1 MAMARMLGQAIVDNG
16 FDLVY
21 GGADIGL
28 MGEIAD
34 TVLAGNRAV
43 IGIIPE
49 SLANKVSHQ
58 GLTELHVVDSMHER
72 KAMMFDLS
80 DAFIALPGG
89 FGTLEEITE
98 LMTWAQLGFHSK
110 PCGLVNVAGYYDTL
124 LSFLDNAVSQ
134 GFMKREHREMLLES
148 DDPETLIA
156 RLKNHR
162 APDIE
167 KWL

>member
-1 MAMARMLGQAIVDNG
+1 MGMARMLGQAIVDNG

-21 GGADIGL
+21 GGAGIGL

-34 TVLAGNRAV
+34 TVLGGDRAV

-49 SLANKVSHQ
+49 SLANRVSHQ
-58 GLTELHVVDSMHER
+58 VLTELHVVDSMHER

-98 LMTWAQLGFHSK
+98 LMTWAQLGIHSK

-134 GFMKREHREMLLES
+134 GFMKREHREMLLVS
-148 DDPETLIA
+148 DDPEALID

-162 APDIE
+162 APDVE
-167 KWL
+167 KWV

>member
-148 DDPETLIA
+148 DDPETLIT
-156 RLKNHR
+156 RFKNHR
-162 APDIE
+162 APDVA
-167 KWL
+167 KWV